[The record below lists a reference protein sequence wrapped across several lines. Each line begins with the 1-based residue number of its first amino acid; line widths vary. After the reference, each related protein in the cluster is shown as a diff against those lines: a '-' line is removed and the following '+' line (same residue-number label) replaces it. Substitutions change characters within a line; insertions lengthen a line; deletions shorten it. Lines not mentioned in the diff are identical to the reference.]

1 LSIVTEDV
9 SSDVLEMLQSAE
21 KAVLVAVSKDQ
32 NAYSSNKVDNNRPFI
47 YKVQQGNE
55 SFVERNKLDL
65 TLIKRTPSVD
75 FYSWKR
81 W

>member
-1 LSIVTEDV
+1 
-9 SSDVLEMLQSAE
+9 MLQSAE

>member
-1 LSIVTEDV
+1 MSIVTEDV